1 VSDHEQLDDFI
12 AAGLYDPEA
21 PDAEAR
27 LELLEYLVDE
37 LDASIPEIVKA
48 VEEDQL
54 LSFAGFRHVRPD
66 GARLTLD
73 ETAAAAGVDTA
84 FAQRVWRA
92 AGFPT
97 PRPFERRFDAADVRT
112 LELMR
117 VGIDLVG
124 EDGVIQLMRIL
135 GAATQQIAEAEVAL
149 VRSQMEAPLLSGQRY
164 VDVARAYRDAVVGLL
179 PQVINVI
186 DALHRHHI
194 ENIVRRYAGATP
206 PSPVNVVSLAVGFAD
221 LSGYTG
227 LSAQLEA
234 SELSLMLTRF
244 EEVTGDVVASAGA
257 SIAKRIGD
265 AVMFVTNAPGIA
277 CALAIELV
285 EACAREKLPKLRAGV
300 AFGDVIVRHGD
311 FYGSVVNMAARLV
324 AAAEPGTVL
333 ADPAL
338 HERLHRVRGPYTFL
352 PAGKITLAGFDEP
365 IEAFQLLRP

>member
-1 VSDHEQLDDFI
+1 MSDDEYVDDFI

-21 PDAEAR
+21 PDAEAM

-66 GARLTLD
+66 GARLTLN
-73 ETAAAAGVDTA
+73 EMAAAADVDAA

-92 AGFPT
+92 AGFPA
-97 PRPFERRFDAADVRT
+97 PRPFERRFDAADVRI
-112 LELMR
+112 LELMKI
-117 VGIDLVG
+117 GIDLVG
-124 EDGVIQLMRIL
+124 EDGVIQLMRTL
-135 GAATQQIAEAEVAL
+135 GAATQQIAESEVAL

-164 VDVARAYRDAVVGLL
+164 VDVARSYRDAVVGLL

-194 ENIVRRYAGATP
+194 ENIVRRYAGAGP

-227 LSAQLEA
+227 LSAQLDA
-234 SELSLMLTRF
+234 SQLSLMLTRF

-285 EACAREKLPKLRAGV
+285 EACARERLPKLRAGV

-338 HERLHRVRGPYTFL
+338 HERLHRVRGPYTFM
-352 PAGKITLAGFDEP
+352 PAGRITLAGFGDPVET
-365 IEAFQLLRP
+365 FQLLRP